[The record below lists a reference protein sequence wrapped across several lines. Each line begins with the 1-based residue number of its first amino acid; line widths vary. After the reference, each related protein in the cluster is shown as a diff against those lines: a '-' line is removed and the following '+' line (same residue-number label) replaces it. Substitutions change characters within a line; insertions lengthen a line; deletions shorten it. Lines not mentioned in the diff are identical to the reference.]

1 MQRESVPYR
10 PLNKS
15 TSQLH
20 GDLRIVSLES
30 EPPYE
35 ALSYTW
41 GSSSESKTMQID
53 KRHSINITDNLFRA
67 LRRMRGHLLSR
78 TLWIDAVCINQ
89 DDGSE
94 KSSQVQMMGR
104 IYKSATT
111 VLVWLGE
118 YSHPSPSD
126 PWRMR
131 RPHWKDARNSAGLN
145 DRGRRF
151 AVALNEALRDTE
163 PRWHDRAWIIQEF
176 VLSTETLLCFGPITI
191 AYDKLHLMDLMLR
204 LPQHL
209 EYLDAF
215 FQKTSDMVKLS
226 YGVGELQQSISE
238 ACLYTSTASC
248 KDDRDRVYS
257 LLSLIDVK
265 EAAIIGADY
274 TESCP
279 CEITF
284 ARATYAALVARND
297 FSILQLVSF
306 KQLSAYS
313 LPSWVVDFTLQQDP
327 TDGQVHRHV
336 TRPVKWPLDGTD
348 DGSSPLTVSLNMKL
362 LMVTGTAFDSVDEVL
377 SLATARFAQT
387 GASAAKIA
395 EDLIPF
401 LLKLFQKRDSR
412 PVWVKCSESLDD
424 LLKPG
429 VLLMAGSRTQAG
441 SIIKA
446 SFTVWHDVASP
457 AAIGRDAAYV
467 PFWRCGSD
475 EKYQRTSDIVGTE
488 LGWLMDYA
496 AVSSG
501 GANVFTTS
509 TGLIGLAPSTVE
521 PTDRIV
527 LLKNG
532 KLPALLQAV
541 GEHYLFRGFAWVHN
555 ANEEVQEKSQD
566 GMLKADSFVLC

>member
-1 MQRESVPYR
+1 
-10 PLNKS
+10 
-15 TSQLH
+15 
-20 GDLRIVSLES
+20 
-30 EPPYE
+30 
-35 ALSYTW
+35 
-41 GSSSESKTMQID
+41 MQID
-53 KRHSINITDNLFRA
+53 KRYSINITDNLFRA
-67 LRRMRGHLLSR
+67 LKRLRGHLLSR
-78 TLWIDAVCINQ
+78 TLWIDAICINQ

-118 YSHPSPSD
+118 YSDPSSSD

-151 AVALNEALRDTE
+151 AIALNEALRDTE
-163 PRWHDRAWIIQEF
+163 PRWHDRAWIVQEF
-176 VLSTETLLCFGPITI
+176 VLSTETFLCFGPITI

-215 FQKTSDMVKLS
+215 FQKTSDMVKLR
-226 YGVGELQQSISE
+226 YGVGGLQQSISE

-248 KDDRDRVYS
+248 KDERDKVYS

-279 CEITF
+279 CQITF

-313 LPSWVVDFTLQQDP
+313 LPSWVVDFTLEQDP
-327 TDGQVHRHV
+327 TDGQVHRHIA
-336 TRPVKWPLDGTD
+336 RPVKWPFDGTD
-348 DGSSPLTVSLNMKL
+348 DELTPLAISPDTTLLTV
-362 LMVTGTAFDSVDEVL
+362 TGIAFDLVDEVL
-377 SLATARFAQT
+377 SLATAKFAQT
-387 GASAAKIA
+387 GPGAAKIA

-412 PVWVKCSESLDD
+412 PAWAKCSESLNE
-424 LLKPG
+424 LLEPG
-429 VLLMAGSRTQAG
+429 VLLMGGSRTQAG
-441 SIIKA
+441 SVMKA
-446 SFTVWHDVASP
+446 AFIVWHDVASP
-457 AAIGRDAAYV
+457 AANGRDAAYV

-475 EKYQRTSDIVGTE
+475 QKYQRADDTVGTE

-509 TGLIGLAPSTVE
+509 KGLIGLAPSTVE
-521 PTDRIV
+521 RTDRIV

-532 KLPALLQAV
+532 KLPALLRLV

-555 ANEEVQEKSQD
+555 ANEEVQERLRYGISEAER
-566 GMLKADSFVLC
+566 LVLC